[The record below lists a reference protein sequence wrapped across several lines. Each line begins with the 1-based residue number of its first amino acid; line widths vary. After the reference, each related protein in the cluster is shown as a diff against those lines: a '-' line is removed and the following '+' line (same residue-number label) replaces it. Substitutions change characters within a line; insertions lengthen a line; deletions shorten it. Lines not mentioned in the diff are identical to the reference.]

1 MIIKEIKTNEVVLV
15 SEDGLVEMSAE
26 AAKAEAEKQGLDL
39 VVVNE
44 KDGKTMVKILDY
56 SKYKYEKAKQ
66 NKENKKKQRLNTQ
79 SLKEIQ
85 ISDAIA
91 QHDLEIKAK
100 NIDRIL
106 SDGDKVQIS
115 IKYKGR
121 AIRNIKQGP
130 EKLQQLV
137 NLVTVKHKI
146 DKTPK
151 IEGNRVIMVI
161 SPVK

>member
-1 MIIKEIKTNEVVLV
+1 MIIKEIKTSNVVLV
-15 SEDGLVEMSAE
+15 SEDGLAEMSTE

-44 KDGKTMVKILDY
+44 KDGKTLVKILDY
-56 SKYKYEKAKQ
+56 NKYKYEKAKQ

-79 SLKEIQ
+79 DLKEIQ

-121 AIRNIKQGP
+121 AIRNIAQGP

-151 IEGNRVIMVI
+151 IEGNRVNMVI

>member
-1 MIIKEIKTNEVVLV
+1 MVIKEIKTSNVVLV
-15 SEDGLVEMSAE
+15 SEDGLAEMSTE

-44 KDGKTMVKILDY
+44 KDGKTLVKILDY
-56 SKYKYEKAKQ
+56 NKYKYEKAKQ
-66 NKENKKKQRLNTQ
+66 SKENKKKQRLNTQ
-79 SLKEIQ
+79 DLKEIQ

-121 AIRNIKQGP
+121 AIRNITQGP

-137 NLVTVKHKI
+137 NLVTVKYKI

-151 IEGNRVIMVI
+151 IEGNRVNMAI